1 MEMTPRGISDP
12 LYNFIEIGMTVSEE
26 GKIEAR
32 LWEENVPAM
41 RQGYHRELVQKAYEL
56 TPQGVKVFPAR
67 EHVFAA
73 FRQTSL
79 DDTRVVIIGQD
90 PYFNEHPGKG
100 PEAHGLCFSVREG
113 IPVPPSLRNILKEVN
128 ESLYGGEKISINSDL
143 TRWAVQGVLMINASL
158 TVLAKRPNSHVK
170 LGWHKLTDSIIETIS
185 LEREHVVFMLWGA
198 FAQKKIALIDQTKHL
213 VLATSHPS
221 PLSAHRGFLGSGVFV
236 KCNSY
241 LQKTGQQEITW

>member
-1 MEMTPRGISDP
+1 M
-12 LYNFIEIGMTVSEE
+12 SEE
-26 GKIEAR
+26 RVIPAH

-41 RQGYHRELVQKAYEL
+41 QNGYHRELVQKAYE
-56 TPQGVKVFPAR
+56 TAPSGVKVFPAR
-67 EHVFAA
+67 ENVFAA
-73 FRQTSL
+73 MRQTSL
-79 DDTRVVIIGQD
+79 NDTRVVIIGQD
-90 PYFNEHPGKG
+90 PYFNEHQGKG
-100 PEAHGLCFSVREG
+100 PEAHGLCFSVRDG

-128 ESLYGGEKISINSDL
+128 ESLYGGERVSVNSDL

-185 LEREHVVFMLWGA
+185 LKKEHVVFMLWGA
-198 FAQKKIALIDQTKHL
+198 FAQKKTALIDQQKHL

-241 LQKTGQQEITW
+241 LKTTGQKEINW